1 MELTISHS
9 DGHPR
14 VVLSKTLNSPY
25 KHIRLFTTR
34 HLGTLLRDTLP
45 GQDWLIKLLVTQ
57 LYDTSADVRE
67 VAVTILNDVCQ
78 SNEVLE
84 SVVAVRPSLD
94 HLGAIGAPLLF
105 R

>member
-1 MELTISHS
+1 M
-9 DGHPR
+9 
-14 VVLSKTLNSPY
+14 SKTLNSPY

-45 GQDWLIKLLVTQ
+45 GQEWLIKLLVTQ

-67 VAVTILNDVCQ
+67 VAVTILNDVCH

>member
-1 MELTISHS
+1 M
-9 DGHPR
+9 
-14 VVLSKTLNSPY
+14 
-25 KHIRLFTTR
+25 
-34 HLGTLLRDTLP
+34 RDLQA

-57 LYDTSADVRE
+57 LYDTSVDVRE
-67 VAVTILNDVCQ
+67 AAVTILNEVCQ

-84 SVVAVRPSLD
+84 SVVAARPSLD